1 MLKFGRD
8 IKKIKKYIRLLS
20 KKIFS
25 EKIYNQIIYFIIKN
39 KFLNHYYGNKL
50 QNNRYKNFN
59 NIEEYKISSQNYE
72 DGIINSLISNL
83 KKNNN
88 IFFEI
93 GVDYYEFNSLQLI
106 KNGWRG
112 LVIDFDNEKIEN
124 LNIIKNNFN
133 LIKLQIQKKK
143 ISPKN
148 INFIYRKNF
157 DFDTEIDFFSIDI
170 DSIDFFVLQKLKFTP
185 KIICLEFNPYL
196 TEFGSVVVKYNER
209 NFDNSNYYYGASIYA
224 YIKLLKRKDYKL
236 VAIDSKNVNAFF
248 INPKKFVKKFK
259 EINVKKNKNLINFLK
274 NNKQI
279 VNKILPNRYIRF

>member
-143 ISPKN
+143 
-148 INFIYRKNF
+148 FH
-157 DFDTEIDFFSIDI
+157 
-170 DSIDFFVLQKLKFTP
+170 L
-185 KIICLEFNPYL
+185 
-196 TEFGSVVVKYNER
+196 
-209 NFDNSNYYYGASIYA
+209 
-224 YIKLLKRKDYKL
+224 
-236 VAIDSKNVNAFF
+236 
-248 INPKKFVKKFK
+248 
-259 EINVKKNKNLINFLK
+259 
-274 NNKQI
+274 
-279 VNKILPNRYIRF
+279 KILILFIEKILILILKLIFFLLI